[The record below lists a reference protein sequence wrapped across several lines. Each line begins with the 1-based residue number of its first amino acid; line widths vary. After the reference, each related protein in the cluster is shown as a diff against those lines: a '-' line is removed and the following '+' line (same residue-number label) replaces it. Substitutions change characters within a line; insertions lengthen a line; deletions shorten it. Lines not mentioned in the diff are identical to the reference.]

1 MILMGLSRETCL
13 VAPLTTSELE
23 HKYRISVGLIDGKLA
38 KAIMSQIRV
47 IDTKRLVNKITV
59 IDKKV
64 FEGIK
69 KSARDLL

>member
-1 MILMGLSRETCL
+1 MGLSRETCL

-69 KSARDLL
+69 KSVRDLL